1 MTLRPSL
8 GGALPAPTGG
18 TPMGLMPATAA
29 NPFISVDQQTVFG
42 TFKSSGSHD
51 PDVLYAQKETLLG
64 PYKNLK
70 RLAMIC
76 GVGGALLTITVFAAI
91 LGIPLMIFAWW
102 LWRFGTK
109 NSNAVEAGYAQYV
122 ASVRS

>member
-1 MTLRPSL
+1 
-8 GGALPAPTGG
+8 
-18 TPMGLMPATAA
+18 MGLMPANAA
-29 NPFISVDQQTVFG
+29 NPFITVDQQTVFG
-42 TFKSSGSHD
+42 IFKSSGSHD

-91 LGIPLMIFAWW
+91 LGIPLMIGAWW
-102 LWRFGTK
+102 LWRFQTK
-109 NSNAVEAGYAQYV
+109 NSNAVEAGYAQYL